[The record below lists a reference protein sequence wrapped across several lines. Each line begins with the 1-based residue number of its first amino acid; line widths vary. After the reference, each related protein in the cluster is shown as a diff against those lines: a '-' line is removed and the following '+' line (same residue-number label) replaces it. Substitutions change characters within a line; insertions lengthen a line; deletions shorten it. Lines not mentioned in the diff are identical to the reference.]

1 MRQNLFLKRN
11 KTMKNLKLIA
21 IAAILLTSSMASAEV
36 SIISR
41 ANCFPPGGID
51 LGNESISWEVGKA
64 HWLRV
69 QSKHSMGGRERHT
82 RTTGW
87 EYTWNNNY
95 TAHKDTISQR
105 LWSVKGTHWG
115 WDSKEG
121 TEFVIGYTST
131 DNCNF

>member
-1 MRQNLFLKRN
+1 M
-11 KTMKNLKLIA
+11 KLIP
-21 IAAILLTSSMASAEV
+21 IAAILLTSSMASADV

-64 HWLRV
+64 HWFRV
-69 QSKHSMGGRERHT
+69 QSNHYLRGTLRHSRL
-82 RTTGW
+82 TGW

-95 TAHKDTISQR
+95 TAHKDTISQA
-105 LWSVKGTHWG
+105 LWTVKGTHWG
-115 WDSKEG
+115 WNSKLG
-121 TEFVIGYTST
+121 KAFVIGYTST